1 MSRLDDLLADL
12 SPEAAPAAPDRP
24 VAPSM
29 EHEQLPPIELTAERD
44 PLLAETG
51 PLGDLP
57 PVETDPL
64 ADLPPAE
71 KDPLGDSLRTEPVP
85 VAEPPVETVPVADL
99 PLTSSAVLELPGPA
113 ETLESLLGG
122 AEEPLVAA
130 VTSVAPPVE
139 PSGALTELAD
149 QLDAVEASVENPLH
163 PIAALIEGI
172 ELSEPSADQRI
183 ERIAELRGEASDRL
197 SDTDELIAPEHDAIG
212 LSQSGG
218 VTRLRSA
225 GVYLDPTAETISSV
239 LRGESSP
246 EEVSFVVRS
255 VREQRG
261 PALVDDA
268 RSASGRRTLR
278 RVRNLW
284 SGPLGWSDGS
294 SQGRIVSRLGLRLSL
309 GLLTVLLLGT
319 PSIGAVG
326 SAWGEPIATPLT
338 GSLARPPLFGLGVSD
353 PNGGSGEEVAAG
365 SAYVGLLRAY
375 LAAAESGDTSGL
387 SAWALPEVSSVLAGE
402 IAEFGRRGLRPT
414 LSAGFEL
421 LSPFAPGWES
431 AETVDGVRQIRGTL
445 LGPVELS
452 YTNLDG
458 SPAGVYPLERL
469 DLIVRQLPTGA
480 WRVAIWNWVAEQTE
494 SGVVTPTPLPEPS
507 ATPTPTATPKPA
519 VTPKPTAAPV
529 TSYVVRSGDTIRS
542 IACKLSIGCSAWEE
556 LAAANAILGPE
567 YPLTVG
573 DLLSVPR

>member
-12 SPEAAPAAPDRP
+12 SRETPPAAPDHPAVEP
-24 VAPSM
+24 VAAEPLPLVEPST
-29 EHEQLPPIELTAERD
+29 ETDPLGGPLPAETLPSEEMLPAERD
-44 PLLAETG
+44 PLEDPQLTET
-51 PLGDLP
+51 
-57 PVETDPL
+57 
-64 ADLPPAE
+64 A
-71 KDPLGDSLRTEPVP
+71 
-85 VAEPPVETVPVADL
+85 PVADL
-99 PLTSSAVLELPGPA
+99 PLTSSAALELPGPA

-122 AEEPLVAA
+122 PEEPLVAT

-163 PIAALIEGI
+163 PIASLIEGI
-172 ELSEPSADQRI
+172 ELSEPTTDQRI
-183 ERIAELRGEASDRL
+183 DRIAELRGEASDRL
-197 SDTDELIAPEHDAIG
+197 SDTDELIAPENDAIG

-218 VTRLRSA
+218 VTRLESA
-225 GVYLDPTAETISSV
+225 GVYLDPTAETISGV

-246 EEVSFVVRS
+246 EEVSFIVRS

-261 PALVDDA
+261 SALVDDA

-284 SGPLGWSDGS
+284 SGPLGWNDGS

-309 GLLTVLLLGT
+309 GLLTVLLLGA
-319 PSIGAVG
+319 PSLSAVG
-326 SAWGEPIATPLT
+326 SAWGEPITTPLA
-338 GSLARPPLFGLGVSD
+338 GSLARPPLFGLGAID
-353 PNGGSGEEVAAG
+353 PNGGNGADAVAAG
-365 SAYVGLLRAY
+365 SVYVGLLRAY

-387 SAWALPEVSSVLAGE
+387 SAWALPELSSVLAGE

-414 LSAGFEL
+414 LTAGFEL
-421 LSPFAPGWES
+421 LSPFAPGWNTT
-431 AETVDGVRQIRGTL
+431 ETIDGVRQIRGTL

-458 SPAGVYPLERL
+458 SPAGNYPLERL

-480 WRVAIWNWVAEQTE
+480 WRVAVWNWVAEQTE

-542 IACKLSIGCSAWEE
+542 IACKLSIGCGAWEE

>member
-12 SPEAAPAAPDRP
+12 SPETPPAAPDHPAVEP
-24 VAPSM
+24 VASEPLPLVEPLTETDPLGSPLPAETLPSEEM
-29 EHEQLPPIELTAERD
+29 LPVETLPSEEALPAERD
-44 PLLAETG
+44 PLEDPPLTET
-51 PLGDLP
+51 
-57 PVETDPL
+57 
-64 ADLPPAE
+64 A
-71 KDPLGDSLRTEPVP
+71 
-85 VAEPPVETVPVADL
+85 PVADL
-99 PLTSSAVLELPGPA
+99 PLTSSAALELPGPA

-122 AEEPLVAA
+122 AEEPLVATA
-130 VTSVAPPVE
+130 TPAATTAE

-172 ELSEPSADQRI
+172 ELSEPTTDQRI
-183 ERIAELRGEASDRL
+183 DRIAELRGAASDRL
-197 SDTDELIAPEHDAIG
+197 SDTDELIAPENDAIG

-218 VTRLRSA
+218 VTRLESA
-225 GVYLDPTAETISSV
+225 GVYLDPTAETISGV

-246 EEVSFVVRS
+246 EEVSFIVRS

-261 PALVDDA
+261 SALVDDA

-278 RVRNLW
+278 RVRDLW

-309 GLLTVLLLGT
+309 GLLTVLLLGA
-319 PSIGAVG
+319 PSLSAVG
-326 SAWGEPIATPLT
+326 SAWGEPITTPLA
-338 GSLARPPLFGLGVSD
+338 GSLARPPLFGLGVID

-387 SAWALPEVSSVLAGE
+387 SAWALPELSSVLAGE

-414 LSAGFEL
+414 LTAGFEL
-421 LSPFAPGWES
+421 LSPFAPGWNTT
-431 AETVDGVRQIRGTL
+431 ETIDGVRQIRGTL

-480 WRVAIWNWVAEQTE
+480 WRVATWSWVAEQTE
-494 SGVVTPTPLPEPS
+494 SGVVTPTPTPLPEPS
-507 ATPTPTATPKPA
+507 ATPTPTATPKPVA
-519 VTPKPTAAPV
+519 TPKPTTAPV

>member
-12 SPEAAPAAPDRP
+12 SRETPPAAPDHPAVEP
-24 VAPSM
+24 VASEPLPLVEPST
-29 EHEQLPPIELTAERD
+29 ETDPLGGPLPAETLPSEEMLPVETLPSEETLSAERD
-44 PLLAETG
+44 PLEGPPLTET
-51 PLGDLP
+51 
-57 PVETDPL
+57 
-64 ADLPPAE
+64 A
-71 KDPLGDSLRTEPVP
+71 
-85 VAEPPVETVPVADL
+85 PVADL
-99 PLTSSAVLELPGPA
+99 PLTSSAALELPGPA

-122 AEEPLVAA
+122 PEEPLVAT

-163 PIAALIEGI
+163 PIASLIEGI
-172 ELSEPSADQRI
+172 ELSEPTADQRI
-183 ERIAELRGEASDRL
+183 DRIAELRGEASDRL
-197 SDTDELIAPEHDAIG
+197 SDTDELISPENDAIG

-218 VTRLRSA
+218 ATRLESA
-225 GVYLDPTAETISSV
+225 GVYLDPIAETISGV

-246 EEVSFVVRS
+246 EEVSFIVRS

-261 PALVDDA
+261 SALVDDA

-309 GLLTVLLLGT
+309 GLLSVLLLGA
-319 PSIGAVG
+319 PSLSAVG
-326 SAWGEPIATPLT
+326 SAWGEPITTPLA
-338 GSLARPPLFGLGVSD
+338 GSLARPPLFGLGAID
-353 PNGGSGEEVAAG
+353 PNGGNGADAVAAG

-387 SAWALPEVSSVLAGE
+387 SAWALPELSSVLASE

-421 LSPFAPGWES
+421 LSPFAPGWNTT
-431 AETVDGVRQIRGTL
+431 ETIDGVRQIRGTL

-452 YTNLDG
+452 YTNLNG

-480 WRVAIWNWVAEQTE
+480 WRVATWNWVAEQTE
-494 SGVVTPTPLPEPS
+494 SGVATPTPGPLPEPS
-507 ATPTPTATPKPA
+507 ATPTPTTTPKPVATPKP
-519 VTPKPTAAPV
+519 TTAPV

-542 IACKLSIGCSAWEE
+542 IACKLPIGCSAWEE

>member
-12 SPEAAPAAPDRP
+12 SRETPPAAPDHPAVEP
-24 VAPSM
+24 VASEPLPLVEPST
-29 EHEQLPPIELTAERD
+29 ETDPLGGPLPAETLPSEEMLPAERD
-44 PLLAETG
+44 PLEDPQLTET
-51 PLGDLP
+51 
-57 PVETDPL
+57 
-64 ADLPPAE
+64 A
-71 KDPLGDSLRTEPVP
+71 
-85 VAEPPVETVPVADL
+85 PVADL
-99 PLTSSAVLELPGPA
+99 PLTSSAALELPGPA

-122 AEEPLVAA
+122 PEEPLVAT

-163 PIAALIEGI
+163 PIASLIEGI
-172 ELSEPSADQRI
+172 ELSEPTADQRI
-183 ERIAELRGEASDRL
+183 DRIAELRGEASDRL
-197 SDTDELIAPEHDAIG
+197 SDTDELISPENDAIG

-218 VTRLRSA
+218 ATRLESA
-225 GVYLDPTAETISSV
+225 GVYLDPIAETISGV

-246 EEVSFVVRS
+246 EEVSFIVRS

-261 PALVDDA
+261 SALVDDA

-309 GLLTVLLLGT
+309 GLLSVLLLGA
-319 PSIGAVG
+319 PSLSAVG
-326 SAWGEPIATPLT
+326 SAWGEPITTPLA
-338 GSLARPPLFGLGVSD
+338 GSLARPPLFGLGAID
-353 PNGGSGEEVAAG
+353 PNGGNGADAVAAG

-387 SAWALPEVSSVLAGE
+387 SAWALPELSSVLASE

-421 LSPFAPGWES
+421 LSPFAPGWNTT
-431 AETVDGVRQIRGTL
+431 ETIDGVRQIRGTL

-452 YTNLDG
+452 YTNLNG

-480 WRVAIWNWVAEQTE
+480 WRVATWNWVAEQTE

-519 VTPKPTAAPV
+519 FTP
-529 TSYVVRSGDTIRS
+529 
-542 IACKLSIGCSAWEE
+542 
-556 LAAANAILGPE
+556 
-567 YPLTVG
+567 
-573 DLLSVPR
+573 

>member
-1 MSRLDDLLADL
+1 VSRLDDLLADL
-12 SPEAAPAAPDRP
+12 SRETPPAAPDHPAVEP
-24 VAPSM
+24 VAAEPLPLVEPST
-29 EHEQLPPIELTAERD
+29 ETDPLGAPLPAETLPSEEALPVETLPSEETLPAERD
-44 PLLAETG
+44 PLEDPPLTET
-51 PLGDLP
+51 
-57 PVETDPL
+57 
-64 ADLPPAE
+64 A
-71 KDPLGDSLRTEPVP
+71 
-85 VAEPPVETVPVADL
+85 PVADL
-99 PLTSSAVLELPGPA
+99 PLTSSAALELPGPA

-122 AEEPLVAA
+122 PEEPLVATA
-130 VTSVAPPVE
+130 TPAAPPVE

-172 ELSEPSADQRI
+172 ELSEPTTDQRI
-183 ERIAELRGEASDRL
+183 DRIAELRGEASDRL
-197 SDTDELIAPEHDAIG
+197 SDTDELIAPENDAIG

-218 VTRLRSA
+218 VTRLESA
-225 GVYLDPTAETISSV
+225 GVYLDPTAETISGV

-261 PALVDDA
+261 SALVDDA

-278 RVRNLW
+278 RVRDLW
-284 SGPLGWSDGS
+284 LGPLGWSDGS

-309 GLLTVLLLGT
+309 GLLAVLLLGA

-326 SAWGEPIATPLT
+326 SAWGEPITTPLA
-338 GSLARPPLFGLGVSD
+338 GSLARPPLFGLGAID
-353 PNGGSGEEVAAG
+353 PNGGNGADAVAAG

-387 SAWALPEVSSVLAGE
+387 SAWALPELSSVLAGE

-414 LSAGFEL
+414 LTAGFEL

-480 WRVAIWNWVAEQTE
+480 WRVAVWNWVAEQTE

>member
-12 SPEAAPAAPDRP
+12 SRETPPAALDHPPVEP
-24 VAPSM
+24 VAAEPLPLVEPST
-29 EHEQLPPIELTAERD
+29 ETDPLGGPLPAETLPSEEMLPAERD
-44 PLLAETG
+44 PLEDPQLTET
-51 PLGDLP
+51 
-57 PVETDPL
+57 
-64 ADLPPAE
+64 A
-71 KDPLGDSLRTEPVP
+71 
-85 VAEPPVETVPVADL
+85 PVADL
-99 PLTSSAVLELPGPA
+99 PLTSSAALELPGPA

-122 AEEPLVAA
+122 PEEPLVAT

-163 PIAALIEGI
+163 PIASLIEGI
-172 ELSEPSADQRI
+172 ELSEPTTDQRI
-183 ERIAELRGEASDRL
+183 DRIAELRGEASDRL
-197 SDTDELIAPEHDAIG
+197 SDTDELIAPENDAIG

-218 VTRLRSA
+218 VTRLESA
-225 GVYLDPTAETISSV
+225 GVYLDPTAETISGV

-246 EEVSFVVRS
+246 EEVSFIVRS

-261 PALVDDA
+261 SALVDDA

-284 SGPLGWSDGS
+284 SGPLGWNDGS

-309 GLLTVLLLGT
+309 GLLTVLLLGA
-319 PSIGAVG
+319 PSLSAVG
-326 SAWGEPIATPLT
+326 SAWGEPITTPLA
-338 GSLARPPLFGLGVSD
+338 GSLARPPLFGLGAID
-353 PNGGSGEEVAAG
+353 PNGGNGADAVAAG
-365 SAYVGLLRAY
+365 SVYVGLLRAY

-387 SAWALPEVSSVLAGE
+387 SAWALPELSSVLAGE

-421 LSPFAPGWES
+421 LSPFAPGWNTT
-431 AETVDGVRQIRGTL
+431 ETIDGVRQIRGTL

-458 SPAGVYPLERL
+458 SPAGNYPLERL

-480 WRVAIWNWVAEQTE
+480 WRVAVWNWVAEQTE

-542 IACKLSIGCSAWEE
+542 IACKLSIGCGAWEE

>member
-12 SPEAAPAAPDRP
+12 SRETPPAAPDHPAVEP
-24 VAPSM
+24 VAAEPLPLVEPST
-29 EHEQLPPIELTAERD
+29 ETDPLGGPLPAETLPSEEMLPAERD
-44 PLLAETG
+44 PLEDPQLTET
-51 PLGDLP
+51 
-57 PVETDPL
+57 
-64 ADLPPAE
+64 A
-71 KDPLGDSLRTEPVP
+71 
-85 VAEPPVETVPVADL
+85 PVADL
-99 PLTSSAVLELPGPA
+99 PLTSSAALELPGPA

-122 AEEPLVAA
+122 PEEPLVAT

-172 ELSEPSADQRI
+172 ELSEPTTDQRI
-183 ERIAELRGEASDRL
+183 DRIAELRGEASDRL
-197 SDTDELIAPEHDAIG
+197 SDTDELIAPENDAIG

-218 VTRLRSA
+218 VTRLESA
-225 GVYLDPTAETISSV
+225 GVYLDPTAETISGV

-246 EEVSFVVRS
+246 EEVSFIVRS

-261 PALVDDA
+261 SALVDDA

-284 SGPLGWSDGS
+284 SGPLGWNDGS

-309 GLLTVLLLGT
+309 GLLTVLLLGA
-319 PSIGAVG
+319 PSLSAVG
-326 SAWGEPIATPLT
+326 SAWGEPITTPLA
-338 GSLARPPLFGLGVSD
+338 GSLARPPLFGLGAID
-353 PNGGSGEEVAAG
+353 PNGGNGADAVAAG
-365 SAYVGLLRAY
+365 SVYVGLLRAY

-387 SAWALPEVSSVLAGE
+387 SAWALPELSSVLAGE

-414 LSAGFEL
+414 LTAGFEL
-421 LSPFAPGWES
+421 LSPFAPGWNTT
-431 AETVDGVRQIRGTL
+431 ETIDGVRQIRGTL

-458 SPAGVYPLERL
+458 SPAGNYPLERL

-480 WRVAIWNWVAEQTE
+480 WRVAVWNWVAEQTE

-542 IACKLSIGCSAWEE
+542 IACKLSIGCGAWEE

>member
-12 SPEAAPAAPDRP
+12 SAEALPAAVDRP

-29 EHEQLPPIELTAERD
+29 EPEQLPLVEPPTERD
-44 PLLAETG
+44 PLLA
-51 PLGDLP
+51 
-57 PVETDPL
+57 ETDPL

-71 KDPLGDSLRTEPVP
+71 SDPLADLPPAETLP
-85 VAEPPVETVPVADL
+85 VAEPPAETEPVADL
-99 PLTSSAVLELPGPA
+99 PLTSSAALELPGPA

-122 AEEPLVAA
+122 AEEPLVATA
-130 VTSVAPPVE
+130 TPVVPPVE
-139 PSGALTELAD
+139 PSGALTELAE

-172 ELSEPSADQRI
+172 ELSEPTADQRI
-183 ERIAELRGEASDRL
+183 DRIAELRGEASDRL
-197 SDTDELIAPEHDAIG
+197 SDTDELIAPENDAIG

-218 VTRLRSA
+218 VTRLESV
-225 GVYLDPTAETISSV
+225 GVYLDPTAETISGV

-246 EEVSFVVRS
+246 EEVSFIVRS

-261 PALVDDA
+261 SALVDDA

-278 RVRNLW
+278 RVRDLW

-294 SQGRIVSRLGLRLSL
+294 SQGRIVSRIGLRLSL
-309 GLLTVLLLGT
+309 GLLTVLLLGA

-326 SAWGEPIATPLT
+326 SAWGEPIATPLA
-338 GSLARPPLFGLGVSD
+338 GSLARPPLFGLGAID
-353 PNGGSGEEVAAG
+353 PNGGSGADAVAAG

-387 SAWALPEVSSVLAGE
+387 SAWALPELSSVLAGE

-421 LSPFAPGWES
+421 LSPFAPGWNTT
-431 AETVDGVRQIRGTL
+431 ETVDGVRQIRGTL

-469 DLIVRQLPTGA
+469 DLVIRQLPTGA
-480 WRVAIWNWVAEQTE
+480 WRVASWNWVAEQTE
-494 SGVVTPTPLPEPS
+494 SGVVTPTPGPLPEPS
-507 ATPTPTATPKPA
+507 ATPTPTATPKPVA
-519 VTPKPTAAPV
+519 TPKPTTAPV
-529 TSYVVRSGDTIRS
+529 TSYLVRSGDTIRS
-542 IACKLSIGCSAWEE
+542 IACKLSIGCGRWEE
-556 LAAANAILGPE
+556 LAVVNAILGPE

>member
-12 SPEAAPAAPDRP
+12 SRETPPAAPDHPAVEP
-24 VAPSM
+24 VASELLPLVEPST
-29 EHEQLPPIELTAERD
+29 ETDPLGAPLPEETLLSEETLPAETLPSEETLPAERD
-44 PLLAETG
+44 PLEDPPLTET
-51 PLGDLP
+51 
-57 PVETDPL
+57 
-64 ADLPPAE
+64 A
-71 KDPLGDSLRTEPVP
+71 
-85 VAEPPVETVPVADL
+85 PVADL
-99 PLTSSAVLELPGPA
+99 PLTSSAALELPGPA

-122 AEEPLVAA
+122 PEEPLVATA
-130 VTSVAPPVE
+130 TPAATTAE

-163 PIAALIEGI
+163 PIASLIEGI
-172 ELSEPSADQRI
+172 ELSEPTTDQRI
-183 ERIAELRGEASDRL
+183 DRIAELRGEASDRL
-197 SDTDELIAPEHDAIG
+197 SDTDELIAPENDAIG

-218 VTRLRSA
+218 VTRLESA
-225 GVYLDPTAETISSV
+225 GVYLDPTAETISGV

-246 EEVSFVVRS
+246 EEVSFIVRS

-261 PALVDDA
+261 SALVDDA

-278 RVRNLW
+278 RVRDLW
-284 SGPLGWSDGS
+284 LGPLGWSDGS

-309 GLLTVLLLGT
+309 GLLTVLLLGA
-319 PSIGAVG
+319 PSLSAVG
-326 SAWGEPIATPLT
+326 SAWGEPITTPLA
-338 GSLARPPLFGLGVSD
+338 GSLARPPLFGLGAID
-353 PNGGSGEEVAAG
+353 PNGGNGADAVAAG
-365 SAYVGLLRAY
+365 SVYVGLLRAY

-387 SAWALPEVSSVLAGE
+387 SAWALPELSSVLAGE

-414 LSAGFEL
+414 LTAGFEL

-480 WRVAIWNWVAEQTE
+480 WRVAVWNWVAEQTE

>member
-12 SPEAAPAAPDRP
+12 SRETPPAALDHPPVEP
-24 VAPSM
+24 VAAEPLPLVEPST
-29 EHEQLPPIELTAERD
+29 ETDPLGGPLPAETLPSEEMLPAERD
-44 PLLAETG
+44 PLEDPQLTET
-51 PLGDLP
+51 
-57 PVETDPL
+57 
-64 ADLPPAE
+64 A
-71 KDPLGDSLRTEPVP
+71 
-85 VAEPPVETVPVADL
+85 PVADL
-99 PLTSSAVLELPGPA
+99 PLTSSAALELPGPA

-122 AEEPLVAA
+122 PEEPLVAT

-163 PIAALIEGI
+163 PIASLIEGI
-172 ELSEPSADQRI
+172 ELSEPTADQRI
-183 ERIAELRGEASDRL
+183 DRIAELRGEASDRL
-197 SDTDELIAPEHDAIG
+197 SDTDELIAPENDAIG

-218 VTRLRSA
+218 VTRLESA
-225 GVYLDPTAETISSV
+225 GVYLDPTAETISGV

-261 PALVDDA
+261 SALVDDA

-284 SGPLGWSDGS
+284 SGPLGWNDGS

-309 GLLTVLLLGT
+309 GLLTVLLLGA
-319 PSIGAVG
+319 PSLSAVG
-326 SAWGEPIATPLT
+326 SAWGEPITTPLA
-338 GSLARPPLFGLGVSD
+338 GSLARPPLFGLGAID
-353 PNGGSGEEVAAG
+353 PNGGNGADAVAAG
-365 SAYVGLLRAY
+365 SVYVGLLRAY

-387 SAWALPEVSSVLAGE
+387 SAWALPELSSVLAGE

-414 LSAGFEL
+414 LTAGFEL
-421 LSPFAPGWES
+421 LSPFAPGWNTT
-431 AETVDGVRQIRGTL
+431 ETIDGVRQIRGTL

-458 SPAGVYPLERL
+458 SPAGNYPLERL

-480 WRVAIWNWVAEQTE
+480 WRVAVWNWVAEQTE

-542 IACKLSIGCSAWEE
+542 IACKLSIGCGAWEE

>member
-12 SPEAAPAAPDRP
+12 SRETPPAAPDHPAVEP
-24 VAPSM
+24 VAAEPLPLVEPST
-29 EHEQLPPIELTAERD
+29 ETDPLGGPLPAETLPSEEMLPVETLPSEEALPAERD
-44 PLLAETG
+44 PLEDPPLTET
-51 PLGDLP
+51 
-57 PVETDPL
+57 
-64 ADLPPAE
+64 A
-71 KDPLGDSLRTEPVP
+71 
-85 VAEPPVETVPVADL
+85 PVADL
-99 PLTSSAVLELPGPA
+99 PLTSSAALELPGPA

-122 AEEPLVAA
+122 PEEPLVATA
-130 VTSVAPPVE
+130 TPAAPPVE

-163 PIAALIEGI
+163 PIASLIEGI
-172 ELSEPSADQRI
+172 ELSEPTTDQRI
-183 ERIAELRGEASDRL
+183 DRIAELRGEASDRL
-197 SDTDELIAPEHDAIG
+197 SDTDELIAPENDAIG

-218 VTRLRSA
+218 VTRLESA
-225 GVYLDPTAETISSV
+225 GVYLDPTAETISGV

-261 PALVDDA
+261 SALVDDA

-278 RVRNLW
+278 RVRDLW

-309 GLLTVLLLGT
+309 GLLAVLLLGA

-326 SAWGEPIATPLT
+326 SAWGEPITTPLA
-338 GSLARPPLFGLGVSD
+338 GSLARPPLFGLGAID
-353 PNGGSGEEVAAG
+353 PNGGNGADAVAAG

-387 SAWALPEVSSVLAGE
+387 SAWALPELSSVLAGE

-414 LSAGFEL
+414 LTAGFEL

-480 WRVAIWNWVAEQTE
+480 WRVAVWNWVAEQTE

>member
-12 SPEAAPAAPDRP
+12 SPETPPAALDRP
-24 VAPSM
+24 AVEPVAS
-29 EHEQLPPIELTAERD
+29 E
-44 PLLAETG
+44 PLLLVEPPTETG
-51 PLGDLP
+51 QLGAPLSEETLFSGETLPAEMLPSAEPLSADLLP
-57 PVETDPL
+57 SEETL
-64 ADLPPAE
+64 LTETALVADLPPA
-71 KDPLGDSLRTEPVP
+71 
-85 VAEPPVETVPVADL
+85 
-99 PLTSSAVLELPGPA
+99 SSAVLELPGPV

-122 AEEPLVAA
+122 PEELLVATATPA
-130 VTSVAPPVE
+130 VTTAE

-149 QLDAVEASVENPLH
+149 RLDAVEASVENPLH
-163 PIAALIEGI
+163 PIASLIEGI
-172 ELSEPSADQRI
+172 ELSEPTSDQRI

-197 SDTDELIAPEHDAIG
+197 LDTDELIAPEHDAIG
-212 LSQSGG
+212 LSESGG
-218 VTRLRSA
+218 VTRLQSG

-261 PALVDDA
+261 PALVDNA
-268 RSASGRRTLR
+268 RSASGRRLVR
-278 RVRNLW
+278 RMRDLW

-309 GLLTVLLLGT
+309 GLLTVLLLGA
-319 PSIGAVG
+319 PSLSAIG
-326 SAWGEPIATPLT
+326 SAWGEPIAEPLA
-338 GSLARPPLFGLGVSD
+338 GSLTRPPLFGLGTSD
-353 PNGGSGEEVAAG
+353 PNGGGGADAVAAG
-365 SAYVGLLRAY
+365 SVYVGLLRAY

-387 SAWALPEVSSVLAGE
+387 SAWALPEVSGPLAGE

-458 SPAGVYPLERL
+458 SPAGIYPLERL

-480 WRVAIWNWVAEQTE
+480 WRVATWSWVAEQTE

-507 ATPTPTATPKPA
+507 AIPTPAPTATPKPV
-519 VTPKPTAAPV
+519 VTPRPTVKPV

-542 IACKLSIGCSAWEE
+542 IACKLPIGCGRWEE

-567 YPLTVG
+567 YLLTVG